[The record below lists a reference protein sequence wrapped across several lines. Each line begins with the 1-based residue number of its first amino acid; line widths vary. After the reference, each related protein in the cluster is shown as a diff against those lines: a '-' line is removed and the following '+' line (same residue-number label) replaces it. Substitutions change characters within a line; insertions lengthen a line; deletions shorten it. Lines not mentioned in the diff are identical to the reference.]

1 MLREK
6 QGFSRKGAGG
16 FTPIYSR
23 KCQKLG
29 ESDPS
34 RRRRKGKQVT
44 SGGRRRRERSQ
55 ADPWLLCLCLQEE
68 ATAPT
73 GWSGQGAGE
82 PIPQPSAGLGQG
94 AEGKVSNGPR
104 APDQPGVH
112 ILGLGWKQ
120 QRSQKW
126 WDTKERGSHAPLCSS
141 HHTIPKQIQVNPSS
155 DAVG

>member
-82 PIPQPSAGLGQG
+82 PIPQPSAGLGRG
-94 AEGKVSNGPR
+94 AEGRVSNGPR
-104 APDQPGVH
+104 GS
-112 ILGLGWKQ
+112 
-120 QRSQKW
+120 RSA
-126 WDTKERGSHAPLCSS
+126 RGSHPGAWVETAKISEVVGYQREREPRPFVFFSP
-141 HHTIPKQIQVNPSS
+141 HNTQTNPSKS
-155 DAVG
+155 